1 MKNITPII
9 PKILG
14 LLLLMSLMGI
24 ASPVDANVS
33 ASAPNTIKVIAG
45 GVPKYWGETRDY
57 DAWFSTLAAAGVT
70 SFLPFSE
77 YQEVPEA
84 LYLGYETDFMPPCS
98 PDDPSFTAL
107 RTHHIQLVV
116 AGDLLYSA
124 GTPALEADPLRALM
138 TCAGE
143 GMIAGVLSIDEPA
156 KFNPSENIHNAQALY
171 ERIKTIAPELPVMM
185 VHAPI
190 PDTITQADGKI
201 IPTTQ
206 SAVDTYLNDVKNLSA
221 YADII
226 GFDLYPI
233 PTEITPF
240 IAPNLG
246 LSPVGYQK
254 AFPAYMNWLRST
266 LADKS
271 YMLALQAFSYQRLLS
286 PQAASDASAAGY
298 KLPFPTE
305 AQLQDMACLTI
316 EGGASQFAWWGQSAL
331 ISEDQP
337 FWDSVLATTKAIT
350 LDPVGYCKGRSLP

>member
-1 MKNITPII
+1 MKNITQIM

-14 LLLLMSLMGI
+14 LLLLMTLMNI
-24 ASPVDANVS
+24 TSPVDANVS
-33 ASAPNTIKVIAG
+33 ASTPNPIKVIAS
-45 GVPKYWGETRDY
+45 GVPKYWGETRNY
-57 DAWFSTLAAAGVT
+57 DEWFSKLAAAGVT

-77 YQEVPEA
+77 YQELPEA

-107 RTHHIQLVV
+107 RAHHIQLV
-116 AGDLLYSA
+116 ASGDLLYST
-124 GTPALEADPLRALM
+124 GIPALEADPLRALM
-138 TCAGE
+138 TCAGD

-156 KFNPSENIHNAQALY
+156 KFNPFENLHKAQELY
-171 ERIKTIAPELPVMM
+171 KRVKTVAPMLPVMM

-190 PDTITQADGKI
+190 PDTITQPDGTTS
-201 IPTTQ
+201 PTTQ
-206 SAVDTYLNDVKNLSA
+206 AAVDTYLNDVKNLSA

-233 PTEITPF
+233 PAEITPL

-246 LSPVGYQK
+246 LVPVGYQE
-254 AFPAYMNWLRST
+254 AFPAYMNWLRSM

-286 PQAASDASAAGY
+286 PQAALDASAAGY

-316 EGGASQFAWWGQSAL
+316 EGEASQFAWWGQSAL
-331 ISEDQP
+331 IPEDQS
-337 FWDSVLATTKAIT
+337 FWDMVLATTKAIT
-350 LDPVGYCKGRSLP
+350 LDPVRYCKGRSLS